1 MMIYSDSFKKLKLFM
16 PFSSLNKYLN
26 DKVRIPKR
34 GNAWVTA
41 DR

>member
-1 MMIYSDSFKKLKLFM
+1 MIHSDSFKKLKLFM
-16 PFSSLNKYLN
+16 LFALLNKYLS

-34 GNAWVTA
+34 GDAWVTA